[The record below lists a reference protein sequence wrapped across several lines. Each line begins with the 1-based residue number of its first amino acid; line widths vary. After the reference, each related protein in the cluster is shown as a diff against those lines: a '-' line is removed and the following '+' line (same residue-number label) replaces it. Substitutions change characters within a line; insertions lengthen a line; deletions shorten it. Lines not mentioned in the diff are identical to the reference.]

1 MIRTYN
7 PKETKK
13 WMEYPS
19 LLVGIIMIIWGV
31 ISHQTILLVLGF
43 FFILVVSNKTEI
55 IIDKKGI
62 LITTKTLFLMK
73 RKDRLNFK
81 EMESIIIKE
90 GTQKSLI
97 YFMKGWK
104 GRKVLIDTI
113 NLTKLIDYIKNENLD
128 LMKKEEDTNLGK

>member
-1 MIRTYN
+1 MIKTYN

-19 LLVGIIMIIWGV
+19 LFVGIIMIIWGV

-104 GRKVLIDTI
+104 GRKVLVDTI
-113 NLTKLIDYIKNENLD
+113 NLTKLMDYIKNGNPD
-128 LMKKEEDTNLGK
+128 LIKKE

>member
-1 MIRTYN
+1 MERKMIKTYN

-13 WMEYPS
+13 WIEYPS

-31 ISHQTILLVLGF
+31 ISHQAILLVLGF

-113 NLTKLIDYIKNENLD
+113 NLTKLIDYIKNGNPD
-128 LMKKEEDTNLGK
+128 LIKKE

>member
-1 MIRTYN
+1 MIKTYN

-19 LLVGIIMIIWGV
+19 LFVGIIMIIWGV
-31 ISHQTILLVLGF
+31 ISNQTILLVLGF

-128 LMKKEEDTNLGK
+128 LMKKE

>member
-1 MIRTYN
+1 MIKTYN

-19 LLVGIIMIIWGV
+19 LFVGIIMIIWGV

-62 LITTKTLFLMK
+62 LITRKTLFLMK

-113 NLTKLIDYIKNENLD
+113 NLTKLISYVKNENLD
-128 LMKKEEDTNLGK
+128 LMKKE

>member
-1 MIRTYN
+1 MIKTYN

-13 WMEYPS
+13 WTEYPS

-113 NLTKLIDYIKNENLD
+113 NLTKLIDYIENENPD
-128 LMKKEEDTNLGK
+128 LIK

>member
-1 MIRTYN
+1 MERKMIKTYN

-19 LLVGIIMIIWGV
+19 LFVGIIMIIWGV
-31 ISHQTILLVLGF
+31 ISQQTILLVLGF

-81 EMESIIIKE
+81 EMESIIVKE

-113 NLTKLIDYIKNENLD
+113 NLTKLIDYIKNENPD
-128 LMKKEEDTNLGK
+128 LIKKE

>member
-1 MIRTYN
+1 MIKTYN

-19 LLVGIIMIIWGV
+19 LFVGIIMIIWGV
-31 ISHQTILLVLGF
+31 INHQTILLVLGF

-128 LMKKEEDTNLGK
+128 LMKKE

>member
-1 MIRTYN
+1 MIKTYN

-13 WMEYPS
+13 WIEYPS

-31 ISHQTILLVLGF
+31 ISHQAILLVLGF

-104 GRKVLIDTI
+104 GRKALIDTI
-113 NLTKLIDYIKNENLD
+113 NLTKLIDYIKNGNPD
-128 LMKKEEDTNLGK
+128 LIKKE

>member
-1 MIRTYN
+1 MERKMIKTYN

-81 EMESIIIKE
+81 DMESIIIKE

-128 LMKKEEDTNLGK
+128 LIK

>member
-1 MIRTYN
+1 MERKMIKTYN

-19 LLVGIIMIIWGV
+19 LFMGIIMIIWGV
-31 ISHQTILLVLGF
+31 ISQQTILLVLGF

-81 EMESIIIKE
+81 EMESIIVKE

-97 YFMKGWK
+97 CFMKGWK

-113 NLTKLIDYIKNENLD
+113 NLTKLIDYIKNENPD
-128 LMKKEEDTNLGK
+128 LIKKE

>member
-1 MIRTYN
+1 MERKMIKTYN

-13 WMEYPS
+13 WIEYPS

-31 ISHQTILLVLGF
+31 ISLQAILLVLGF

-113 NLTKLIDYIKNENLD
+113 NLTKLIDYIKNGNPD
-128 LMKKEEDTNLGK
+128 LIKKEQKT

>member
-1 MIRTYN
+1 MIKTYN

-13 WMEYPS
+13 WVEYPS

-62 LITTKTLFLMK
+62 LIITKTLFLVK

-81 EMESIIIKE
+81 EMESIIVKE

-104 GRKVLIDTI
+104 GRKALIDTV
-113 NLTKLIDYIKNENLD
+113 NLTKLIDYIKSENPD
-128 LMKKEEDTNLGK
+128 LIK

>member
-1 MIRTYN
+1 MERKMIKTYN

-19 LLVGIIMIIWGV
+19 LFVGIIMIIWGV

-81 EMESIIIKE
+81 EMESIIVKE
-90 GTQKSLI
+90 GKQKSLI

-113 NLTKLIDYIKNENLD
+113 NLTKLIDFIKNENLD
-128 LMKKEEDTNLGK
+128 LIKKE

>member
-1 MIRTYN
+1 MERKMIKTYN

-13 WMEYPS
+13 WIEYPS

-31 ISHQTILLVLGF
+31 ISHQAILLVLGF

-104 GRKVLIDTI
+104 GRKALIDTI
-113 NLTKLIDYIKNENLD
+113 NLTKLIDYIKNGNPD
-128 LMKKEEDTNLGK
+128 LIKKE

>member
-1 MIRTYN
+1 MERKMIKTYN

-13 WMEYPS
+13 WIEYPS

-31 ISHQTILLVLGF
+31 ISHQAILLILGF

-113 NLTKLIDYIKNENLD
+113 NLTKLIDYIKNGNPD
-128 LMKKEEDTNLGK
+128 LIKKE

>member
-1 MIRTYN
+1 MIKTYN

-19 LLVGIIMIIWGV
+19 LFVGIIMIIWGV
-31 ISHQTILLVLGF
+31 INHQTILLVLGF

>member
-1 MIRTYN
+1 MIKTYN
-7 PKETKK
+7 PKEIKK

-19 LLVGIIMIIWGV
+19 LFVGIIIIIWG
-31 ISHQTILLVLGF
+31 IINHQTILLVLGF

-128 LMKKEEDTNLGK
+128 LIKKE

>member
-1 MIRTYN
+1 MIKTYN

-19 LLVGIIMIIWGV
+19 LFVGIIMLIWGV
-31 ISHQTILLVLGF
+31 VSQQTILLVLGF

-81 EMESIIIKE
+81 EMESIIVKE

-128 LMKKEEDTNLGK
+128 LIKKE

>member
-1 MIRTYN
+1 MIKTYN

-19 LLVGIIMIIWGV
+19 LLVGIIMIIWG
-31 ISHQTILLVLGF
+31 IINHQTILLVLGF
-43 FFILVVSNKTEI
+43 SFILVVSNKTEI

-90 GTQKSLI
+90 GTRKSLI
-97 YFMKGWK
+97 YFMRGWK

-128 LMKKEEDTNLGK
+128 LIK

>member
-1 MIRTYN
+1 MIKTYN

-19 LLVGIIMIIWGV
+19 LFVGIIMIIWGV
-31 ISHQTILLVLGF
+31 INHQTILLVLGF

-128 LMKKEEDTNLGK
+128 LIKKE

>member
-1 MIRTYN
+1 MIKTYN

-19 LLVGIIMIIWGV
+19 LFMGIIMIIWGV
-31 ISHQTILLVLGF
+31 ISQQTILLVLGF

-81 EMESIIIKE
+81 EMESIIVKE

-113 NLTKLIDYIKNENLD
+113 NLTKLIDYIKNENPD
-128 LMKKEEDTNLGK
+128 LIKKE

>member
-1 MIRTYN
+1 MERKMIKTYN

-13 WMEYPS
+13 WIEYPS

-31 ISHQTILLVLGF
+31 ISHQAILLVLGF

-81 EMESIIIKE
+81 EMESIIVKE

-113 NLTKLIDYIKNENLD
+113 NLTKLIDYIKNGNPD
-128 LMKKEEDTNLGK
+128 LIKKE

>member
-1 MIRTYN
+1 MIKTYN

-13 WMEYPS
+13 WLEYSS
-19 LLVGIIMIIWGV
+19 LVVGIIIIIWGI

-62 LITTKTLFLMK
+62 LITTTTLFLMK

-81 EMESIIIKE
+81 EMDSVEIRE
-90 GTQKSLI
+90 GAKKSLV
-97 YFMKGWK
+97 YFMRGWK
-104 GRKVLIDTI
+104 GRKVLINTVDS
-113 NLTKLIDYIKNENLD
+113 NKLVDYIKSENPD
-128 LMKKEEDTNLGK
+128 LIE

>member
-1 MIRTYN
+1 MERKMFKTYN

-19 LLVGIIMIIWGV
+19 LFVGIIMIIWGV
-31 ISHQTILLVLGF
+31 ISQQTILLVLGF

-81 EMESIIIKE
+81 EMESIIVKE

-113 NLTKLIDYIKNENLD
+113 NLTKLIDYIKNENPD
-128 LMKKEEDTNLGK
+128 LIKKE

>member
-1 MIRTYN
+1 MIKTYN

-13 WMEYPS
+13 WLEYSS
-19 LLVGIIMIIWGV
+19 LLVGIVIIIWGV
-31 ISHQTILLVLGF
+31 ISRQTILLVLGF

-62 LITTKTLFLMK
+62 LITTTTLFFMK

-81 EMESIIIKE
+81 EMDSIDIRE
-90 GTQKSLI
+90 GAEKSLI

-104 GRKVLIDTI
+104 GRKVLIDKVDLKK
-113 NLTKLIDYIKNENLD
+113 LTKYIKDENPD
-128 LMKKEEDTNLGK
+128 LIK